1 MSGRPAPLAEGRA
14 WRRRGAAAA
23 LVLVCGCAAM
33 QRDPPP
39 PPARPEASLPAGA
52 IAVGPDLY
60 RVPIGA
66 DAEGCM
72 MYRLYSPTRLVT
84 QAIAWRKPGGGF
96 THDRRAA
103 DCAG

>member
-1 MSGRPAPLAEGRA
+1 
-14 WRRRGAAAA
+14 
-23 LVLVCGCAAM
+23 
-33 QRDPPP
+33 
-39 PPARPEASLPAGA
+39 
-52 IAVGPDLY
+52 
-60 RVPIGA
+60 
-66 DAEGCM
+66 M